1 MKYAVVRNNIV
12 ENIIE
17 CGNNGVIALEKV
29 MNCTLVPCEEYRVQ
43 NGDTYADGVFKRGEE
58 FVERIKTAD
67 EKINELKELFD
78 QIQSRL
84 ESAESAVLGLM
95 NLFKVG

>member
-12 ENIIE
+12 ENVIA
-17 CGNNGVIALEKV
+17 CGNNGTIALEKV
-29 MNCTLVPCEEYRVQ
+29 MNCTLVPCEQYPVQ
-43 NGDTYADGVFKRGEE
+43 NGDIYVDGVFKRGEE
-58 FVERIKTAD
+58 LVERVKTTP
-67 EKINELKELFD
+67 EKINELTRVSD
-78 QIQSRL
+78 QLKARL